1 MCQKLVLRNALKED
15 YTGSVEMNP
24 IGFLKSCYPDKFG
37 TPRQPGLVPS
47 AQAELKLRSD
57 LQPELA
63 LQGLEGFSHIWL
75 IFLFHKN
82 QSARYHAKVHPP
94 RLEGEPIGLFAT
106 RTPHRPN
113 PIGLSLVELVE
124 IRKDTLI
131 LAGIDLIEG
140 TPILDVK
147 PYLPAVESK
156 PLARTGWTSES
167 RVHHRQVEF
176 SPAALEALN
185 HWQNQVLILDLRTQ
199 IEDLLKLDPRPL
211 VYRGFEGQKSPY
223 RHEHRVRFYDSD
235 IQFEFLSEDHI
246 RVQQIQWPFEA
257 LQGSLK

>member
-1 MCQKLVLRNALKED
+1 MEV
-15 YTGSVEMNP
+15 TP

-37 TPRQPGLVPS
+37 TPRQPGLVS
-47 AQAELKLRSD
+47 GARAELKLKSD

-75 IFLFHKN
+75 IFVFHKN

-113 PIGLSLVELVE
+113 PIGLSLVELIE
-124 IRKDTLI
+124 IRQDTLI
-131 LAGIDLIEG
+131 LEGIDLIEG

-147 PYLPAVESK
+147 PYLPEVESK
-156 PLARTGWTSES
+156 PLAKTGWTSETTQNE
-167 RVHHRQVEF
+167 RRVEF
-176 SPAALEALN
+176 SESALGVLA
-185 HWQNQVLILDLRTQ
+185 HWQAESVVTGIQQQ

-211 VYRGFEGQKSPY
+211 VYRGFEGVKGPY
-223 RHEHRVRFYDSD
+223 RQDHRVRFYDSD
-235 IQFEFLSEDHI
+235 IQFEFLSPERISVTAID
-246 RVQQIQWPFEA
+246 RPTA
-257 LQGSLK
+257 LK